1 MVGGFDSPREV
12 PTDQEEP
19 SQETPVSAPQPP
31 PAGEFAESPASQ
43 EEPPSPPE
51 DPEGDLVLDF
61 PALAEAHVSPE
72 VPPQEPTQDSFSP
85 PPVEKP
91 SLGSRLVA
99 GAIDLAIL
107 CLTFWV
113 FVVAGEAAFSPGETL
128 RLLPSPETLVSL
140 SVPYFLVGFGL
151 FFGYFT
157 LFHFL
162 VGQTPGKMLFG
173 LRVEGLQGE
182 DSLLFSQAFLRSVG
196 GLLSLL
202 PAGARLP
209 GRRPRPPGRGWND
222 RLAGSR
228 VVKAHGVQEAS
239 GVMEGRRP
247 ENLEDLA

>member
-1 MVGGFDSPREV
+1 M
-12 PTDQEEP
+12 
-19 SQETPVSAPQPP
+19 
-31 PAGEFAESPASQ
+31 
-43 EEPPSPPE
+43 
-51 DPEGDLVLDF
+51 
-61 PALAEAHVSPE
+61 SPE
-72 VPPQEPTQDSFSP
+72 VPPQESTEDSFSP

-99 GAIDLAIL
+99 GAIDLSIL

-128 RLLPSPETLVSL
+128 RILPSPETLVSL
-140 SVPYFLVGFGL
+140 SIPYFLVGFGL

-196 GLLSLL
+196 GLLSAA
-202 PAGARLP
+202 PRRSRASWPPRSTAGAGLE
-209 GRRPRPPGRGWND
+209 RPPGGKPRG
-222 RLAGSR
+222 
-228 VVKAHGVQEAS
+228 
-239 GVMEGRRP
+239 EGARGTGTLGDWEERRP